1 MTNSLNLSI
10 IALLLLI
17 PPAILP
23 FYGRH
28 IRGWLF
34 WLFLF
39 FAIAGAFCWV
49 LFVFV
54 SGWRTGLAASLW
66 VTVAAS
72 LVIFGL
78 LAAFMRDSWR
88 LSPLLFPYLCVLAL
102 FATIWL
108 GRPAQFILGDAIS
121 IWIIVHIVFS
131 VVSYGL
137 LTISAISALAVIL
150 QERALK
156 SKRPNAYTRVL
167 PSVAD
172 GERIQVGLLSLGS
185 FILGLNLLSGMIA
198 EYFETGQLIEFGHKT
213 TFGITTFLIVVFL
226 MIMHL
231 RTGAR
236 GRSIA
241 RYILVAYCFITLA
254 YPGVKF
260 VTDVLLV

>member
-1 MTNSLNLSI
+1 M
-10 IALLLLI
+10 
-17 PPAILP
+17 
-23 FYGRH
+23 
-28 IRGWLF
+28 
-34 WLFLF
+34 
-39 FAIAGAFCWV
+39 
-49 LFVFV
+49 
-54 SGWRTGLAASLW
+54 
-66 VTVAAS
+66 
-72 LVIFGL
+72 
-78 LAAFMRDSWR
+78 
-88 LSPLLFPYLCVLAL
+88 
-102 FATIWL
+102 
-108 GRPAQFILGDAIS
+108 
-121 IWIIVHIVFS
+121 
-131 VVSYGL
+131 
-137 LTISAISALAVIL
+137 TISAISALAVIL

-167 PSVAD
+167 PSVA
-172 GERIQVGLLSLGS
+172 GGVRIQVGLLSLGS